1 VAGGGRTLYLLR
13 HAKSDWTQQL
23 PDHERPLNARGHRS
37 AVLIAAHLRA
47 ESIRPA
53 LVLCSSAL
61 RTRETLAHLLPGFG
75 DGVTIRVER
84 DLYGA
89 GAPDLRRRL
98 RAVDDEIPSVM
109 IIAHNP
115 GTEDL
120 AVELTGGG
128 DRAARARM
136 EAKFPT
142 AGLAT
147 LVLPDERWRDLA
159 PGCAAL
165 TSFVVPR
172 ELEGTTYDPS
182 P

>member
-1 VAGGGRTLYLLR
+1 VPGGGRTLYLLR
-13 HAKSDWTQQL
+13 HAKSDWSEPL
-23 PDHERPLNARGHRS
+23 PDHDRPLNARGHRS
-37 AVLIAAHLRA
+37 AELIAAHLRA

-53 LVLCSSAL
+53 LVLCSSAV
-61 RTRETLAHLLPGFG
+61 RTRETLAHLLPALG

-89 GAPDLRRRL
+89 AAVDLRRRL
-98 RAVDDEIPSVM
+98 RDVDDAVPSVM

-115 GTEDL
+115 GIEDL
-120 AVELTGGG
+120 ALELAGTG

-147 LVLPDERWRDLA
+147 LVLPDRRVLT
-159 PGCAAL
+159 PGRARL